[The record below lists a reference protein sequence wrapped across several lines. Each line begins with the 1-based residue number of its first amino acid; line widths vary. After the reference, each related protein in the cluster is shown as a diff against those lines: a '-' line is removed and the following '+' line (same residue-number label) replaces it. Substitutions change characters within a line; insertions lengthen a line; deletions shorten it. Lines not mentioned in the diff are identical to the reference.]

1 MCLFFYFLPFWVKKN
16 QLSLVGAANL
26 KYALI
31 LLFYVSLDAS
41 PFTEKFDRGV
51 RIRQGAK
58 VDGF

>member
-1 MCLFFYFLPFWVKKN
+1 MCFIFYFLPFWVKN

-31 LLFYVSLDAS
+31 LLFYVSLDAA
-41 PFTEKFDRGV
+41 PFTEKFDQGV
-51 RIRQGAK
+51 RIRQGAE

>member
-1 MCLFFYFLPFWVKKN
+1 MSLFFYFLPFWTN
-16 QLSLVGAANL
+16 QLRLVGAANL

-31 LLFYVSLDAS
+31 PLFYVSLDAS

-51 RIRQGAK
+51 RIRQGAE

>member
-1 MCLFFYFLPFWVKKN
+1 MCLFFSSFLVKN

-51 RIRQGAK
+51 RIRQGAE

>member
-1 MCLFFYFLPFWVKKN
+1 MSFLSSFLVKN

-26 KYALI
+26 EKKYASI
-31 LLFYVSLDAS
+31 LFFYVSLDAS

-51 RIRQGAK
+51 RIRQGAE

>member
-1 MCLFFYFLPFWVKKN
+1 MCLFFYFLPLWSN

-31 LLFYVSLDAS
+31 LPFYVSLDAA

-51 RIRQGAK
+51 RIRQGAE

>member
-1 MCLFFYFLPFWVKKN
+1 MCLFFSFSSFLVKN

-26 KYALI
+26 EKYALT

-51 RIRQGAK
+51 RIRQGAE

>member
-1 MCLFFYFLPFWVKKN
+1 MSSLLFFYLFGQN
-16 QLSLVGAANL
+16 QLSLIGAATL

-41 PFTEKFDRGV
+41 PFTKKFDRSV
-51 RIRQGAK
+51 RIRQGAE